1 MAEKSILSYLYSHNY
16 NKIDPSNFVLPT
28 TNDFKSTEL
37 PYELEKKINYDGD
50 FTKMLYFIE
59 KPYSENPGFY
69 SDDNVI
75 IVKGKSI
82 LTGEYLGNFDSDT
95 VYFPLSDIDD
105 NNAMVSY
112 NDNLFTIKEYLTYAS
127 ASFGNNAQVGVR
139 FVGVNAPETY
149 KYKLIEADKV
159 DSIAKH
165 FTKSDIK
172 DSRENFLYDEL
183 SEDYISDT
191 MYFIQKTIDGT
202 KYWCQLTNESEEKF
216 GPIEDENGNI
226 SYDTITVRKYLYKTA
241 DANDN
246 KISHEMTQRMIDLI
260 GDNEVVMMLDH
271 NMLNN
276 KSGDY
281 PTTYDQYDDSLIGTL
296 KRYIGG
302 LYSENS
308 GPKYAGFSNFGQD
321 GYGRFLGCLYV
332 KTKIPGL
339 PEEIQEKIGDQWIN
353 VTKYLLYY
361 YGPNGIINNAL
372 ELSFNSYSPT
382 HVANYNFASSAF
394 KVWTY
399 NNNKQR
405 IEDLLDNASFDSI
418 TRQREIQKQILGFD
432 FDTELKDWT
441 VMIGDYA
448 CIIPPTSI
456 RCVTRNSAESVPL
469 IRSRG
474 SAMKETPQSER
485 ILEMTLYFTEDSG
498 INGVEIEVPVTENGE
513 THRLDEHTLAPTG
526 ETIKYYMNGLRALI
540 SMFKLCP
547 FMPITNTYINDT
559 LNIDAVALSNLYIST
574 VPGYPKC
581 ISANLQLREFNYH
594 AYMTEIPYNGSES
607 ADTLMYSNLFEKCI
621 DYDALRYYYQKPLY
635 RGEVAARYPFDSKE
649 YLNCTYGNKTALQP
663 MSFEGSGIE
672 FYIPDSDHLNRL
684 LQVKMESISQPIKT
698 QYKVTDD
705 VKEWAAELGKLYPA
719 LNDFILSDEYQNFV
733 DFLNDGPTNSNGNHL
748 FVNADLIQDSETRVE
763 ITDYSSF
770 VSSFNKNDTYYENGY
785 VYQLT
790 KANQFLKSVFTRN
803 FRQDNYN
810 VYWYFNNRYIPF
822 NFDVNKIAEQRFDFS
837 NLIASNIISNFDI
850 DNNNIKFVI
859 NKAKETN
866 TYNIINFLKN
876 LSIDIETNYTNYFND
891 DGYFVIPFM
900 EKNKDKT
907 VTSNIKNSNAYKV
920 IEYCFNYY
928 TNERPFELPSD
939 TMQSTVMDIKEDVD
953 LDTEDSFKF
962 IKYPNDTIM
971 DSAIV
976 TNVSASFNNNLTNT
990 YLKAIDGYAPQ
1001 YLGGQDTVIELSLQ
1015 TQDESVVSAL
1025 NLLPK
1030 LCAEYMRNYRL
1041 ILSCCPL
1048 RINTDITRMLGV
1060 NEVMIES
1067 VDVSTVDGYP
1077 GLYQVNMRFIAM
1089 DRTVRNKEALKRLDV
1104 NNAGSRTI
1112 ATTQT
1117 FTTRDY
1123 FGLKDKISAA
1133 EIYPDLELPTIAEL
1147 NAYGFTYIKYK
1158 IFDTSRIY
1166 PDPDFYFVY
1175 GATTTNKIIRDS
1187 IINNLENKNDK
1198 TFTMSDY
1205 LGGQLNINIAQ
1216 DGNEQLLSYDNEN
1229 ATAKLEGSISQNIE
1243 EAVQKY
1249 KNAIYNLKIQTDKVI
1264 NNGFDL
1270 YNISDVNR
1278 NINMYT
1284 SDELYNLVNI
1294 ISNLKSNEYWNFSS
1308 NAKGLFRSSLSWNIE
1323 SDDDF
1328 SGFVEYFDQATDIVN
1343 YIIGDHNKYGT
1354 KPYYNGIDDY
1364 IYQEIYEKSIDKQGN
1379 ILSNDKLLNNFNEK
1393 YNIDK
1398 CNSKYRED
1406 IKTWISFIF
1415 NDYNFPDITYD
1426 SGYAEPHY
1434 KPSLFYVATV
1444 NGELNR
1450 SGSLAPQFTYV
1461 ENYLVKSIL
1470 SIADSF
1476 TGISSYHDI
1485 DDKNNNSWKLN
1496 AFTNVND
1503 SIYPLIGKNNKLEE
1517 VKDIINTETTFGPF
1531 KVSQYS
1537 GRYIKRH
1544 LGLNYFDAY
1553 LSDLLTETQSHYDD
1567 TKREKAYFN
1576 KIDDEKYYFFNPAI
1590 MRHQIKYYSDNDEYS
1605 KKIIDG
1611 YKIGLLYS
1619 PKIAAA
1625 EIVINLAI
1633 IMQYLICHNI
1643 LISEIQ
1649 CLARDV
1655 INNKNK
1661 IIELHTIM
1669 ESNKT
1674 ETIYT
1679 NKDYTVFKAEY
1690 DKASKATI
1698 AKKCT
1703 KTIFDQLLEAQDA
1716 YDSAKETISDE
1727 EIDSVEAS
1735 LKELANN
1742 TFESQDDFNNIVS
1755 SLTDIYNKLILGNT
1769 LIASLVYIN
1778 GLDSTM
1784 MDAISNK
1791 NYQVLNDMLHSSQ
1804 LALNST
1810 NNIFTY
1816 KFLLSLAGRE
1826 VIKSIEDLGASE
1838 NTVSSIATG
1847 IIDEKFKVNQESQPY
1862 IYTRDS
1868 FYDMITSDMRGRM
1881 ARAFPT
1887 FYMLFVDEGREIGLW
1902 KLNDNFYNMSS
1913 ISEITITKSRKIA
1926 ADTCT
1931 VSMTNL
1937 FKTFTTD
1944 DEDGK
1949 EMAYDLETLSSIDNS
1964 FGDLWDSIFS
1974 PRKLFLREYQE
1985 RLEQNPIE
1993 RAQLKP
1999 GVRIHVRMGY
2009 GGDAYSLPTV
2019 FNGVVT
2025 QVSTGEYINIV
2036 CQGDGVELTNPINSG
2051 LKYSEDI
2058 TNYGDIPIVKQI
2070 KNWATAG
2077 ATPKTIMHGFLTTKG
2092 KWTRQ
2097 LINKISSGRFF
2108 DDNPFGITHFGDPD
2122 FKNIFSNS
2130 ECVQNI
2136 YEAYSTPNFNGDSP
2150 NAVTYMQYDY
2160 ATNDIPK
2167 VSTQIIDKSFWDLM
2181 HVMAGVAPDY
2191 IASIIPFGL
2200 RSSVFYGLPH
2210 YYCAYE
2216 YMKDSDGRIKE
2227 RRKPFQQYHVYNS
2240 YSDIIE
2246 NNISTSSEFMKTN
2259 AVGLYGLKG
2268 ALGNMTTKR
2277 VGPIYADIDIYS
2289 EYQKSM
2295 TVDTTFVSQYNGALS
2310 PLGTIVPFLNNILE
2324 DTNALVKY
2332 GIDNESIAFRITA
2345 RALKDSVKEMYQG
2358 ELITIGDPSVKPYD
2372 VMYLS
2377 DVYENMQGGC
2387 EVEAVTHILNSQTGF
2402 TSSIYVDP
2410 MIDIDNRYYQVAHSL
2425 GISTLASCVGVCG
2438 AIWSTSALFG
2448 RTTQPF
2454 TKMAAK
2460 MLTKGTDRLA
2470 SSVTDILNFLPI
2482 GDEISNK
2489 VANFIKGSNIFA
2501 NLNASYQCDK
2511 IQELASNLA
2520 KIDFS
2525 KINDLSKA
2533 GQLESYLDAINSIGK
2548 IDTSSLSD
2556 LVNLTK
2562 ASDERHQAQIYSYIA
2577 NHLDDIL
2584 KEQTSNISS
2593 SLTNIADILK
2603 KSDGLQTL
2611 GKADANIGDALT
2623 LLNNI
2628 NDADF
2633 TNRRTIQKYID
2644 AIKLLQNSD
2653 EAKDVATDLAQ
2664 ITKNVVDSTKTAA
2677 TNIDNVASGLAASK
2691 IASAVSGTTDDVADA
2706 LKKAYYVKTGTA
2718 IATTVGLTLVEMALE
2733 AIICGVVRNNI
2744 TRFYRNL
2751 EVLRIYPLT
2760 KNGKVYTAG
2769 LSGSRGLV
2777 VGSSTF
2783 DKQGWLQNFLTD
2795 LSDNFLFSNIFYGWI
2810 LGGDSRD
2817 ISNITTAWRR
2827 GNKMKEPDSDL
2838 VGASSALINLLSSVN
2853 ANMNNYDGMMVNR
2866 IALNRITNLYGND
2879 SDTETAAT
2887 LKAFSN
2893 LYISDGDT
2901 LEYDVRL
2908 SALQPIDY
2916 LMDSL
2921 KESGVP
2927 DGTLT
2932 CYHTM
2937 TDYNEGTVQIHYN
2950 DNLLDVPYYHSIAD
2964 QPDLIDMSMLSFDCN
2979 MVLSNLIK
2987 YYIPSQFSGY
2997 TNSEGK
3003 QVSIS
3008 IVNALIPGYSN
3019 SWLSTGYSTNFY
3031 INNMDHETFL
3041 MILDMEK
3048 QACNNMFTYDF
3059 VKQDDENILYNIS
3072 VYPEVISEG

>member
-37 PYELEKKINYDGD
+37 PYELEKKIDYDGD
-50 FTKMLYFIE
+50 FAKMLYFIE

-69 SDDNVI
+69 SDDNII
-75 IVKGKSI
+75 IVKGKPI

-112 NDNLFTIKEYLTYAS
+112 NGNLFTIKEYLTYAS

-139 FVGVNAPETY
+139 FVGINAPETY

-165 FTKSDIK
+165 FAKSDIK
-172 DSRENFLYDEL
+172 DSKENFLYDEL
-183 SEDYISDT
+183 SKDYISDT

-246 KISHEMTQRMIDLI
+246 RISHEMTQRMIDLI

-372 ELSFNSYSPT
+372 KLSFNSYSPT

-405 IEDLLDNASFDSI
+405 VEDLLDNASFDSI

-498 INGVEIEVPVTENGE
+498 INGVEIEVPVTEDGE
-513 THRLDEHTLAPTG
+513 TRRLDEHTLAPTG

-635 RGEVAARYPFDSKE
+635 RGEVAARYPFDSQE

-705 VKEWAAELGKLYPA
+705 VKEWAAELGKLYPTIRDIFA
-719 LNDFILSDEYQNFV
+719 SDEYKLLYDFVVNGPLDQNGKYILTNTIADSSICVSYDVFV
-733 DFLNDGPTNSNGNHL
+733 DKMSAGTNND
-748 FVNADLIQDSETRVE
+748 VNADV
-763 ITDYSSF
+763 
-770 VSSFNKNDTYYENGY
+770 TYK
-785 VYQLT
+785 YQLSLKNEYLRNMFST
-790 KANQFLKSVFTRN
+790 HVCFYWNSPKTFLSQFE
-803 FRQDNYN
+803 
-810 VYWYFNNRYIPF
+810 VYDIFYEM
-822 NFDVNKIAEQRFDFS
+822 FDP
-837 NLIASNIISNFDI
+837 IIQ
-850 DNNNIKFVI
+850 NNNSIIYSCSYSDGEFLFATSKQI
-859 NKAKETN
+859 ETN
-866 TYNIINFLKN
+866 SYNIINFLKN
-876 LSIDIETNYTNYFND
+876 SSIDFDKNYSSYYNK
-891 DGYFVIPFM
+891 DGYFVLPCF
-900 EKNKDKT
+900 ETRDNSET
-907 VTSNIKNSNAYKV
+907 FFSNSNDLYKL

-928 TNERPFELPSD
+928 STDRPFELPSD

-976 TNVSASFNNNLTNT
+976 TNVSASFNNNLSNT

-1015 TQDESVVSAL
+1015 TQDENVVSAL

-1060 NEVMIES
+1060 NEVLIES

-1198 TFTMSDY
+1198 TFTISDY

-1216 DGNEQLLSYDNEN
+1216 DGNEQLLSYNNEN
-1229 ATAKLEGSISQNIE
+1229 ATARLEGSISQNIE
-1243 EAVQKY
+1243 DIVQNY
-1249 KNAIYNLKIQTDKVI
+1249 KNAIYGLKLQTGNSIVR
-1264 NNGFDL
+1264 NNIESTIADL
-1270 YNISDVNR
+1270 YGIKSLMDSCSIDDLYSF
-1278 NINMYT
+1278 IN
-1284 SDELYNLVNI
+1284 VI
-1294 ISNLKSNEYWNFSS
+1294 GNLKSNEYWHFSS
-1308 NAKGLFRSSLSWNIE
+1308 DAKGLYRSTLTWLSSE
-1323 SDDDF
+1323 YDDF
-1328 SGFVEYFDQATDIVN
+1328 RN
-1343 YIIGDHNKYGT
+1343 YYSQCNT
-1354 KPYYNGIDDY
+1354 VVDY
-1364 IYQEIYEKSIDKQGN
+1364 INKDPFKLLYSNGTESYISNFYNNLLNDGQIPNNNDLIKKIYNKKDINELNNTFRNDLHDNIKSIFKNVFPINNCPLFFANAEAESADDK
-1379 ILSNDKLLNNFNEK
+1379 DKKIEK
-1393 YNIDK
+1393 VV
-1398 CNSKYRED
+1398 C
-1406 IKTWISFIF
+1406 
-1415 NDYNFPDITYD
+1415 
-1426 SGYAEPHY
+1426 
-1434 KPSLFYVATV
+1434 
-1444 NGELNR
+1444 
-1450 SGSLAPQFTYV
+1450 
-1461 ENYLVKSIL
+1461 SIL
-1470 SIADSF
+1470 SIADSLS
-1476 TGISSYHDI
+1476 GVISYHDI
-1485 DDKNNNSWKLN
+1485 DDKKHNSWKLN
-1496 AFTNVND
+1496 AFTNID
-1503 SIYPLIGKNNKLEE
+1503 DTIYPLINKQNLLLDI
-1517 VKDIINTETTFGPF
+1517 KDSLDSIVSFGPF
-1531 KVSQYS
+1531 KITQYS
-1537 GRYIKRH
+1537 GKYIKRH
-1544 LGLNYFDAY
+1544 FGLNYFESF
-1553 LSDLLTETQSHYDD
+1553 LSDLLTERESHYSD
-1567 TKREKAYFN
+1567 TLKEKAYN
-1576 KIDDEKYYFFNPAI
+1576 KYIDDNNYYFLNPII
-1590 MRHQIKYYSDNDEYS
+1590 MKHQIDYYQNNNASA
-1605 KKIIDG
+1605 KRIIDG
-1611 YKIGLLYS
+1611 YKLGLLYDH
-1619 PKIAAA
+1619 KINAS
-1625 EIVINLAI
+1625 EIVINLTI
-1633 IMQYLICHNI
+1633 IMQALICHDI

-1649 CLARDV
+1649 CIAQNTDTILD
-1655 INNKNK
+1655 K
-1661 IIELHTIM
+1661 IRET
-1669 ESNKT
+1669 NDQKKT

-1679 NKDYTVFKAEY
+1679 NNDLTVFKAEP
-1690 DKASKATI
+1690 DKESKATVE
-1698 AKKCT
+1698 KKCT
-1703 KTIFDQLLEAQDA
+1703 KAIYDQLLEAQDA
-1716 YDSAKETISDE
+1716 FETAKESMSEDEIKNAEKSIEDIASIAFNAQDDYNNIIS
-1727 EIDSVEAS
+1727 S
-1735 LKELANN
+1735 LKELC
-1742 TFESQDDFNNIVS
+1742 
-1755 SLTDIYNKLILGNT
+1755 NKLILGNVLT
-1769 LIASLVYIN
+1769 TEVVFIN
-1778 GLDSTM
+1778 GFNSPI
-1784 MDAISNK
+1784 MDIISSK
-1791 NYQVLNDMLHSSQ
+1791 NYQALNDILHSAQ

-1816 KFLLSLAGRE
+1816 KFLLALAGHE

-1838 NTVSSIATG
+1838 NTISSIATG

-1931 VSMTNL
+1931 ISMTNL

-1974 PRKLFLREYQE
+1974 PRKLFLKEYQE

-2108 DDNPFGITHFGDPD
+2108 DDNPFGIAHFGDPD
-2122 FKNIFSNS
+2122 FKNIFNNS

-2387 EVEAVTHILNSQTGF
+2387 EVEAVTHVLNSQTGF

-2425 GISTLASCVGVCG
+2425 GISTLASCVGVCL
-2438 AIWSTSALFG
+2438 AVWTTSALFG

-2460 MLTKGTDRLA
+2460 LLTKGTDRLA

-2482 GDEISNK
+2482 GDKTSNK
-2489 VANFIKGSNIFA
+2489 VASFIKGSNIFA
-2501 NLNASYQCDK
+2501 NLNATYQCDK
-2511 IQELASNLA
+2511 IQELASSLA
-2520 KIDFS
+2520 KIDLS
-2525 KINDLSKA
+2525 KVTDLSKA
-2533 GQLESYLDAINSIGK
+2533 GQLESYLDAINSMSK
-2548 IDTSSLSD
+2548 IDTSNLSD

-2562 ASDERHQAQIYSYIA
+2562 AKTDMQGKIYSEISK
-2577 NHLDDIL
+2577 HLDDIL
-2584 KEQTSNISS
+2584 KSQSSNVASS
-2593 SLTNIADILK
+2593 FNELADILK
-2603 KSDGLQTL
+2603 KSDGLHDL
-2611 GKADANIGDALT
+2611 AKADANISDALT
-2623 LLNNI
+2623 LLDNI
-2628 NDADF
+2628 TSADF
-2633 TNRRTIQKYID
+2633 TNRRTVQKYID
-2644 AIKLLQNSD
+2644 AIKLLQGSD
-2653 EAKDVATDLAQ
+2653 EAKDIASDLAQ
-2664 ITKNVVDSTKTAA
+2664 ITKNIVDGTKTAA
-2677 TNIDNVASGLAASK
+2677 TNIDNAASGLAASK

-2718 IATTVGLTLVEMALE
+2718 IATSVGLTLAEMALE

-2769 LSGSRGLV
+2769 LSGSMGLV

-2795 LSDNFLFSNIFYGWI
+2795 LSDNFLFKDIFYGII

-2817 ISNITTAWRR
+2817 ISDITTAWRR

-2838 VGASSALINLLSSVN
+2838 VGASSALISLLSSVN

-2901 LEYDVRL
+2901 LEYDIRL
-2908 SALQPIDY
+2908 SVLQPIDY

-2964 QPDLIDMSMLSFDCN
+2964 QPDLVDMSMLSFDCN
-2979 MVLSNLIK
+2979 MILSNLIK

-3003 QVSIS
+3003 PVSIS
-3008 IVNALIPGYSN
+3008 IVNALVPGYSN

-3048 QACNNMFTYDF
+3048 QACNDMFTYDF
-3059 VKQDDENILYNIS
+3059 VKQDDGNILYNIS
-3072 VYPEVISEG
+3072 VYPEIISEG

>member
-37 PYELEKKINYDGD
+37 PYELEKKIDYDGD

-75 IVKGKSI
+75 IVKGKPI

-112 NDNLFTIKEYLTYAS
+112 NGNLFTIKEYLTYAS
-127 ASFGNNAQVGVR
+127 ASFGSNAQVGVR

-172 DSRENFLYDEL
+172 NSKENFLYDEL

-246 KISHEMTQRMIDLI
+246 RISHEMTQRMIDLI

-361 YGPNGIINNAL
+361 YGPNGIINNVL
-372 ELSFNSYSPT
+372 KLSFNSYSPT

-394 KVWTY
+394 RVWTY

-418 TRQREIQKQILGFD
+418 TRQRDIQKQILGFD

-498 INGVEIEVPVTENGE
+498 INGVEIEVPVTEDGE
-513 THRLDEHTLAPTG
+513 TRRLDEHTLAPTG

-607 ADTLMYSNLFEKCI
+607 TDTLMYSNLFEKCI

-635 RGEVAARYPFDSKE
+635 RGEVAARYPFDSQE

-719 LNDFILSDEYQNFV
+719 LNDLILSDEYQNFV
-733 DFLNDGPTNSNGNHL
+733 DFLNDGPTNSIGNHL
-748 FVNADLIQDSETRVE
+748 FTDADLIQHHEPRIE
-763 ITDYSSF
+763 ITDYNAF
-770 VSSFNKNDTYYENGY
+770 VSSFNKNDTDFESKDIYR
-785 VYQLT
+785 LT
-790 KANQFLKSVFTRN
+790 KSNQFLKSVFTRN
-803 FRQDNYN
+803 LKQDNYD
-810 VYWYFNNRYIPF
+810 VFWHFNNRYIPF

-837 NLIASNIISNFDI
+837 SLIASNIISNFDI
-850 DNNNIKFVI
+850 DNNSIKFII
-859 NKAKETN
+859 NKTSETN

-876 LSIDIETNYTNYFND
+876 LSIDIESNYTNYFND
-891 DGYFVIPFM
+891 DGYFVIPLM
-900 EKNKDKT
+900 EKNKDKSI
-907 VTSNIKNSNAYKV
+907 TSNIRNSNAYKV

-939 TMQSTVMDIKEDVD
+939 TMQSTVMDKKEDVD
-953 LDTEDSFKF
+953 LDTANSFKF

-976 TNVSASFNNNLTNT
+976 TNVSASFNNNLSNT

-1060 NEVMIES
+1060 NEVLIES
-1067 VDVSTVDGYP
+1067 VDASTVDGYP

-1198 TFTMSDY
+1198 TFTISDY

-1216 DGNEQLLSYDNEN
+1216 DGNEQLLNYDNEN
-1229 ATAKLEGSISQNIE
+1229 ATAKLESSISQNIE
-1243 EAVQKY
+1243 DAVQKY
-1249 KNAIYNLKIQTDKVI
+1249 KNAIYSLKLQSENTIIDYGSSYTNY
-1264 NNGFDL
+1264 NNTNASSATVDDL
-1270 YNISDVNR
+1270 YGFINI
-1278 NINMYT
+1278 
-1284 SDELYNLVNI
+1284 L
-1294 ISNLKSNEYWNFSS
+1294 SNLKSSDYWNFAS
-1308 NAKGLFRSSLSWNIE
+1308 NAKGLFRSSIAWND
-1323 SDDDF
+1323 SDDG
-1328 SGFVEYFDQATDIVN
+1328 SYENYINQGSLIVN
-1343 YIIGDHNKYGT
+1343 YIQNTGYREDNDILYNSYNNGYDSFILEKIYNKAVDANGT
-1354 KPYYNGIDDY
+1354 IQNNQLLFKVFWGK
-1364 IYQEIYEKSIDKQGN
+1364 KSIDSANNGFRDR
-1379 ILSNDKLLNNFNEK
+1379 ILKDISF
-1393 YNIDK
+1393 Y
-1398 CNSKYRED
+1398 
-1406 IKTWISFIF
+1406 IKTDA
-1415 NDYNFPDITYD
+1415 NGFPDRSTNNY
-1426 SGYAEPHY
+1426 SNYP
-1434 KPSLFYVATV
+1434 LFY
-1444 NGELNR
+1444 NGYTETN
-1450 SGSLAPQFTYV
+1450 QTYFS
-1461 ENYLVKSIL
+1461 EADHIADAII
-1470 SIADSF
+1470 SIADSLA
-1476 TGISSYHDI
+1476 GVASYHDI
-1485 DDKNNNSWKLN
+1485 DDKNHDSWKMN
-1496 AFTNVND
+1496 AFTNIGDN
-1503 SIYPLIGKNNKLEE
+1503 IYPLINKQNSISE
-1517 VKDIINTETTFGPF
+1517 VKDIIDSATSFGPF
-1531 KVSQYS
+1531 KISQYS

-1544 LGLNYFDAY
+1544 LGVNYFNTY
-1553 LSDLLTETQSHYDD
+1553 FSDFLTERQSHYTNDQ
-1567 TKREKAYFN
+1567 KN
-1576 KIDDEKYYFFNPAI
+1576 KIYYSYIDDDKFYFLNPHV
-1590 MRHQIKYYSDNDEYS
+1590 MKHQIKYYTDNNLES
-1605 KKIIDG
+1605 KKLIDG
-1611 YKIGLLYS
+1611 YKIGLLYY
-1619 PKIAAA
+1619 PCVNAA
-1625 EIVINLAI
+1625 EIIINLCI
-1633 IMQYLICHNI
+1633 IMQAMIFNNT
-1643 LISEIQ
+1643 LISEVQ
-1649 CLARDV
+1649 CLIHDT
-1655 INNKNK
+1655 INDKNGMLK
-1661 IIELHTIM
+1661 AIHDLNEQ
-1669 ESNKT
+1669 NKT

-1679 NKDYTVFKAEY
+1679 NSDLTIFKAEP
-1690 DKASKATI
+1690 DKESKATVE
-1698 AKKCT
+1698 KKCT
-1703 KTIFDQLLEAQDA
+1703 KTVYNQLLEVQDA
-1716 YDSAKETISDE
+1716 FDAAKQSMSDD
-1727 EIDSVEAS
+1727 EIKKAEND
-1735 LKELANN
+1735 LKELADISIG
-1742 TFESQDDFNNIVS
+1742 SQDDYTNITS
-1755 SLTDIYNKLILGNT
+1755 SLKNLYDKLILGNV
-1769 LIASLVYIN
+1769 LVAETVFIN
-1778 GLDSTM
+1778 GFDSILMET
-1784 MDAISNK
+1784 ISNK
-1791 NYQVLNDMLHSSQ
+1791 NYQVLNDMLHSAQ

-1816 KFLLSLAGRE
+1816 KFLLALAGNE

-1838 NTVSSIATG
+1838 DTISSIATG

-1881 ARAFPT
+1881 SRAFPT

-1931 VSMTNL
+1931 ISMTNL

-1974 PRKLFLREYQE
+1974 PRKLFLKEYQE

-2108 DDNPFGITHFGDPD
+2108 DDNPFGIAHFGDPD
-2122 FKNIFSNS
+2122 FKNIFNNS

-2387 EVEAVTHILNSQTGF
+2387 EVEAVTHVLNSQTGF

-2425 GISTLASCVGVCG
+2425 GISTLASCVGVCL
-2438 AIWSTSALFG
+2438 AVWTTSALFG

-2460 MLTKGTDRLA
+2460 LLTKGTDRLA

-2482 GDEISNK
+2482 GDETSNK
-2489 VANFIKGSNIFA
+2489 VASFIKGSNIFA
-2501 NLNASYQCDK
+2501 NLNATYQCDK
-2511 IQELASNLA
+2511 IQELASSLA
-2520 KIDFS
+2520 KIDLS
-2525 KINDLSKA
+2525 KVTDLSKA
-2533 GQLESYLDAINSIGK
+2533 GQLESYLDAINSMSK
-2548 IDTSSLSD
+2548 IDTSNLSD

-2562 ASDERHQAQIYSYIA
+2562 AKTDMQGKIYSEISK
-2577 NHLDDIL
+2577 HLDDIL
-2584 KEQTSNISS
+2584 KSQSSNVASS
-2593 SLTNIADILK
+2593 FNELADILK
-2603 KSDGLQTL
+2603 KSDGLHDL
-2611 GKADANIGDALT
+2611 AKADANISDALT
-2623 LLNNI
+2623 LLDNI
-2628 NDADF
+2628 ASADF
-2633 TNRRTIQKYID
+2633 TNRRTVQKYTD
-2644 AIKLLQNSD
+2644 AIKLLQGSD
-2653 EAKDVATDLAQ
+2653 EAKDIASDLAQ
-2664 ITKNVVDSTKTAA
+2664 ITKKVVDGTKTAA
-2677 TNIDNVASGLAASK
+2677 TNIDNAASGLAASK

-2718 IATTVGLTLVEMALE
+2718 IATSVGLTLAEMALE

-2795 LSDNFLFSNIFYGWI
+2795 LSDNFLFKDIFYGII

-2817 ISNITTAWRR
+2817 ISDITTAWRR

-2838 VGASSALINLLSSVN
+2838 VGASSALISLLSSVN

-2908 SALQPIDY
+2908 SALQSIDY
-2916 LMDSL
+2916 LIDSL

-2964 QPDLIDMSMLSFDCN
+2964 QPDLIDMSVLSFDCN
-2979 MVLSNLIK
+2979 MILSNLIK

-3003 QVSIS
+3003 PVSIS
-3008 IVNALIPGYSN
+3008 IVNALVPGYSN

-3059 VKQDDENILYNIS
+3059 VTQDDGNILYNIS
-3072 VYPEVISEG
+3072 VYPEIISEG